1 MVKDSK
7 SKRSPN
13 LELGTTEL
21 LKECNKE
28 SLKLL
33 EKYKIDMSLRELS
46 PKSIEN
52 YLSDI
57 SQWFRYIKIYQ
68 DDKCIT
74 DLEEEDLT
82 EFFYFGKM
90 GGNSTRRN
98 KRRMSSVSAFYKF
111 LRKKKIITENPM
123 EFIDRPKKDIDVYVQ
138 TFLSQEQVDLMKQK
152 LIEYGDLQLYTYA
165 MLSLST
171 MARVTAISNLTWD
184 QNDFDERTFNDV
196 LEKEG
201 KVVTLYYSLEVRD
214 LLKQLIQ
221 YRKDNDIDDKGYV
234 FYTGQEDHA
243 SKSTLTEWA
252 HKIGNMIDVPELH
265 PHDFRHSGSQ
275 LMLLNDAP
283 IELIS
288 ELLNHSGLDV
298 TKKHYLRPDKKKTQ
312 ANKDKYAAI

>member
-1 MVKDSK
+1 MAQESK
-7 SKRSPN
+7 NKRSPN
-13 LELGTTEL
+13 LELGSPES

-68 DDKCIT
+68 DNRCIT
-74 DLEEEDLT
+74 ELEEEDLT

-90 GGNSTRRN
+90 GGNGTRRN
-98 KRRMSSVSAFYKF
+98 KRRMSSVSAFYTF
-111 LRKKKIITENPM
+111 LRRKKIIKENPM
-123 EFIDRPKKDIDVYVQ
+123 EFIERPKKDIDVYVQ
-138 TFLSQEQVDLMKQK
+138 TFLSQEQVALMKQK

-184 QNDFDERTFNDV
+184 QNDFEERTFNDV

-201 KVVTLYYSLEVRD
+201 KIVTLYYSSEVRD

-234 FYTGQEDHA
+234 FYTKSEGHA
-243 SKSTLTEWA
+243 SKSALTDWA
-252 HKIGNMIDVPELH
+252 HKIGNMIGVPELH